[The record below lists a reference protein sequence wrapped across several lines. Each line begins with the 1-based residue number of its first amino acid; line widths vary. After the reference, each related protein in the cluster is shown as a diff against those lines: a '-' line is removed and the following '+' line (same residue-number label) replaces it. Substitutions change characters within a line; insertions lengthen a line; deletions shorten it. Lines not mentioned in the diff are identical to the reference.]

1 MTFSFLD
8 EEKAVYIQFV
18 LTLENVS
25 TLSHRTLV
33 STLGLSEKGGLDKNL
48 MEYQAWRI
56 ATGSLKFNCWLVLQ

>member
-48 MEYQAWRI
+48 MEYQA
-56 ATGSLKFNCWLVLQ
+56 